1 MGVYSALLL
10 PMPWCWSTRP
20 SVSTLL
26 MKYSFCWTS
35 FIPKYYIYGQ
45 QHLKMKLHFN
55 KDIKWPGCSRV
66 NKICVYQSFWLF
78 STIPYTVNF
87 CKFIWYSIPNY
98 NIIYFSYSLVSPKL
112 KITEVQQR
120 PWDMTHAFQH
130 VITFNIRLRFSFQY
144 ISHPNIPRDWRDPVK
159 NWSAIL
165 LVLSFLWCLAGR
177 GLCLCD
183 KGYYYHECSKLE
195 LSDSPWSLS
204 VIELSIEI
212 SPGRHQNNTIITVSM
227 QKQEHLGRI
236 VLFHN
241 YIFPSGERNADTF
254 WYNFRKITMVKS
266 LWLSD
271 AIRWHKYRSGSTLA
285 QVMACCLM
293 APSHYMNQCWLLIS
307 EVFLHSPDCSFRS
320 SGQATFL
327 YNVFKNYTFK
337 FTATSHRGQWF
348 NVKNQYIYHST
359 ALSVIVLCAKCC
371 YLIIIVTLC
380 LDFFISYVIYNVLY
394 KVFVKL

>member
-1 MGVYSALLL
+1 M
-10 PMPWCWSTRP
+10 
-20 SVSTLL
+20 
-26 MKYSFCWTS
+26 
-35 FIPKYYIYGQ
+35 PKYYIYGQ

-98 NIIYFSYSLVSPKL
+98 DIIYFSYSLVSPKL

-183 KGYYYHECSKLE
+183 KGYYYHECSKLD
-195 LSDSPWSLS
+195 LWDSPCSLS
-204 VIELSIEI
+204 VRELLIEI
-212 SPGRHQNNTIITVSM
+212 SCGKYHNNTIILLVLGWEQWGRTRLMPWLLMPWLHLLPGHQQSSLTVFDVNI
-227 QKQEHLGRI
+227 LA
-236 VLFHN
+236 
-241 YIFPSGERNADTF
+241 IFSSEFQQPATFQCWGMIWIADIF
-254 WYNFRKITMVKS
+254 WYRFRKN
-266 LWLSD
+266 D
-271 AIRWHKYRSGSTLA
+271 NG
-285 QVMACCLM
+285 
-293 APSHYMNQCWLLIS
+293 
-307 EVFLHSPDCSFRS
+307 
-320 SGQATFL
+320 
-327 YNVFKNYTFK
+327 
-337 FTATSHRGQWF
+337 
-348 NVKNQYIYHST
+348 
-359 ALSVIVLCAKCC
+359 
-371 YLIIIVTLC
+371 
-380 LDFFISYVIYNVLY
+380 
-394 KVFVKL
+394 